1 VWMDR
6 MALVRPGV
14 DRLARVSSAAELL
27 GSDAS
32 ARDLIVAQLPH
43 TPKDRWIALP
53 FDGAVPTAE
62 LAIVA
67 CWSGAVSFT
76 APLAGLFCDGWHE
89 TVPNAD
95 ETTGVAFHF
104 DAPGARPPQAI
115 VLAVPPAADTPAWSV
130 DTILDTVVEAHDLAK
145 IRAVGPRQLEWLGT
159 LLPAIYLPDSFS
171 PDVPVVKVAGLAA
184 KYSAANAATATIL
197 GKA

>member
-1 VWMDR
+1 MVPSASRRSEDR
-6 MALVRPGV
+6 KLGCAFSDSRKCSSISSGV
-14 DRLARVSSAAELL
+14 GPRCGSSP
-27 GSDAS
+27 S
-32 ARDLIVAQLPH
+32 I
-43 TPKDRWIALP
+43 T
-53 FDGAVPTAE
+53 T
-62 LAIVA
+62 
-67 CWSGAVSFT
+67 
-76 APLAGLFCDGWHE
+76 PLAGLFCDGWHE

-115 VLAVPPAADTPAWSV
+115 VLAVPPAADAPAWSV
-130 DTILDTVVEAHDLAK
+130 EAILDTLVEAHDLAR

-171 PDVPVVKVAGLAA
+171 PDVPGVKVAGLAA
-184 KYSAANAATATIL
+184 KYWAANAATATIL

>member
-1 VWMDR
+1 
-6 MALVRPGV
+6 
-14 DRLARVSSAAELL
+14 
-27 GSDAS
+27 
-32 ARDLIVAQLPH
+32 
-43 TPKDRWIALP
+43 
-53 FDGAVPTAE
+53 
-62 LAIVA
+62 
-67 CWSGAVSFT
+67 VSFT

-95 ETTGVAFHF
+95 EMTGVAFHF

-115 VLAVPPAADTPAWSV
+115 VLAVPPSADTPAWSV
-130 DTILDTVVEAHDLAK
+130 DAILDTVVEAHDLAR

-171 PDVPVVKVAGLAA
+171 PDVPTVKVAGLAA
-184 KYSAANAATATIL
+184 KYAAANAATATIL